1 MESSSARS
9 LRRGIVESRESSGR
23 AARADDRSKIEDYLL
38 SPFHSV
44 GRFKSVVFNALG
56 YSRDEWRQLD
66 ADLRAH
72 LEANEIIETQ
82 RNAFGLKYVVG
93 GNLFAPSGAVVDLI
107 TVWIIL
113 DGATVPRFVT
123 AYPGER

>member
-1 MESSSARS
+1 MKVPNAQSAQ
-9 LRRGIVESRESSGR
+9 IDR
-23 AARADDRSKIEDYLL
+23 AKIEDYLL
-38 SPFHSV
+38 SPFHPV

-56 YSRDEWRQLD
+56 YSRDAWRQLD
-66 ADLRAH
+66 TDLREH
-72 LEANEIIETQ
+72 LQSNDVIERQ

-93 GNLFAPSGAVVDLI
+93 GNLFAPSGAVADFI

-113 DGATVPRFVT
+113 DGESVPRFVT

>member
-1 MESSSARS
+1 MSVKVPGAQFAH
-9 LRRGIVESRESSGR
+9 IDR
-23 AARADDRSKIEDYLL
+23 AKIEDYLL
-38 SPFHSV
+38 SPFHPV

-56 YSRDEWRQLD
+56 YSRDAWRQLD
-66 ADLRAH
+66 AHLREH
-72 LEANEIIETQ
+72 LQENDVIETQ

-93 GNLFAPSGAVVDLI
+93 GNLFAPSGAVADFI

-113 DGATVPRFVT
+113 DGESVPRFVT

>member
-1 MESSSARS
+1 MKVPSAQFAQ
-9 LRRGIVESRESSGR
+9 IDR
-23 AARADDRSKIEDYLL
+23 AKTEDYLL
-38 SPFHSV
+38 SPFHPV

-56 YSRDEWRQLD
+56 YSRDAWRQLD
-66 ADLRAH
+66 AHLREH
-72 LEANEIIETQ
+72 LQANDVIETQ

-93 GNLFAPSGAVVDLI
+93 GNLVAPSGAIAFI

-113 DGATVPRFVT
+113 DGESVPRFVT